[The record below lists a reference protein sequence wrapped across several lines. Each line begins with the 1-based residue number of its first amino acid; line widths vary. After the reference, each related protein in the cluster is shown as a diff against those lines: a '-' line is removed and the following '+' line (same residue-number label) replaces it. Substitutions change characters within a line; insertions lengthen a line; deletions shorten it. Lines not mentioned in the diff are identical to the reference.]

1 MSGIGSVGLNAKSA
15 LGSTA
20 GNGLPG
26 RPSREKRHF
35 ASLTGHTLCA
45 LFGRTRLKSV
55 PSLGAVNP
63 IARIA
68 LQSHASLQSRR
79 CPPSHQPVA
88 ADEEAEHDAVPGRT

>member
-68 LQSHASLQSRR
+68 LQSRKPA
-79 CPPSHQPVA
+79 VK
-88 ADEEAEHDAVPGRT
+88 AVPAIPPTSSSR